1 MEHRFGRAPAF
12 ALGLEEELLLVD
24 PDAHLLTHEASR
36 LLPAARAEVG
46 EIKPDTYEAA
56 VELASPIARTAEE
69 AGRAVG
75 ALRRAMRA
83 AGATMLGAGI
93 HPEGEFGDVVHVD
106 EPRYLEI
113 AESMRGLL
121 RRTPTCAL
129 HVHVSMPDPET
140 AIRVCN
146 RLRAELPL
154 LQALAANSPYWHG
167 ADSGL
172 ASSRSVL
179 FRGYPRAEIPRAFAD
194 FEDYAATTAAVVA
207 AGDLADYTFLWWDI
221 RPHPNLG
228 TVEVR
233 AMDAQASLATA
244 TGLTALIQALARAAV
259 EPSETPLAPREALT
273 EASFRAARDGLDARA
288 PDATGTLRPM
298 RELAADALHRA
309 HPHAKELGG
318 EAALEE
324 IKKVLSEGNGADRQ
338 RGAFAKAGMPAV
350 LKLLVEETAEA

>member
-1 MEHRFGRAPAF
+1 
-12 ALGLEEELLLVD
+12 
-24 PDAHLLTHEASR
+24 
-36 LLPAARAEVG
+36 
-46 EIKPDTYEAA
+46 
-56 VELASPIARTAEE
+56 
-69 AGRAVG
+69 
-75 ALRRAMRA
+75 
-83 AGATMLGAGI
+83 
-93 HPEGEFGDVVHVD
+93 VVHID
-106 EPRYLEI
+106 EPRYAEI

-194 FEDYAATTAAVVA
+194 FEDYAATTAAVVV
-207 AGDLADYTFLWWDI
+207 AGDLEDYTFLWWDI
-221 RPHPNLG
+221 RPHPKLG

-233 AMDAQASLATA
+233 AMDAQSSLATA

-259 EPSETPLAPREALT
+259 EPSDVPLAPREALT

-288 PDATGTLRPM
+288 PDATGTVRPM

-318 EAALEE
+318 EAELEE
-324 IKKVLSEGNGADRQ
+324 IQRVLDEGNGASRQ
-338 RGAFAKAGMPAV
+338 RRAFAKAGMPEV
-350 LKLLVEETAEA
+350 LKMLVAETALPWPGDDRRQTTDDRA